1 MVLPMTKASGLTGA
15 MRICSMVPRSFSR
28 TTASDVEITAVIMVM

>member
-1 MVLPMTKASGLTGA
+1 MTNASGVTGA

-28 TTASDVEITAVIMVM
+28 TTASAVEITAVIIEM